1 MLRSASSR
9 CRPPRLL
16 LSTALAAVLAGC
28 GGGAD
33 APPDTSAATATTRAS
48 ADEQTAIAESAAWGH
63 RAQAMAVTAEVPTL
77 TIRARADLAA
87 GVGPHMEVRIDG
99 KVIGATDLTRADD
112 WADYT
117 FSAPTLRSGAR
128 VEVVF
133 TNDAVIDGADRNL
146 RIAYLSSGSTTVLP
160 TTRGAVVDQGVGTA
174 AFDGKD
180 LLPGQGTLWGNSALR
195 LTWPVVTAPAAATLV
210 RRRDAARFLA
220 QATFGPTPA
229 LLDTLATQTYT
240 SWISTQMAL
249 PVSGSYVAAVQ
260 ARYNLGSA
268 YRPGGTRYEPGEV
281 RRTFWRQVAGAPD
294 ALRKRVAFALHEIFM
309 ISMLDSNL
317 WQHSRAY
324 AAYLDLLDRHA
335 FGNFRTLLEDVAMS
349 PAMGIYLSH
358 LRNRPEDPVSG
369 RMPDENFAR
378 EIMQLFTIG
387 LHELNNDGT
396 PKLDATGQ
404 PIETYTSADVMALAK
419 VFTGYSWAFPDTQLD
434 ESTFRWADPDYSAGK
449 DHSIDL
455 QRMKAYPGQHSTAE
469 KKLFAGKPWA
479 VTLPAGASASADL
492 RLALDALF
500 RHPNVGPFISRQ
512 LIQHL
517 VTSHPS
523 PAYVDRVAR
532 VFNNNGKGTRGDLAA
547 VVRAI
552 LLDTEARSTP
562 PADSAFG
569 KLREPVLGVAQWMR
583 AFGVTFANSGF
594 DIYWQLEPT
603 GQSPQ
608 LAPSVFGYFR
618 PGYVPPGTDFASRGA
633 TAPEFQI
640 VTENTVAAWVNLAEQ
655 MGSDGLGWFGN
666 QREIVANYTGLVSR
680 LTGAGSVGAMV
691 DEIDLLLFGA
701 RMSPALRQT
710 LIEAAA
716 SVEDGYAQSNLYRA
730 RLAVF
735 LATASPEYLVQ
746 R

>member
-1 MLRSASSR
+1 MP
-9 CRPPRLL
+9 RPAPAWRRRLCQNL
-16 LSTALAAVLAGC
+16 TTTLTTALLAGC
-28 GGGAD
+28 GGGTD
-33 APPDTSAATATTRAS
+33 APMPDAGPAATADDS
-48 ADEQTAIAESAAWGH
+48 AAIAESAAWGH
-63 RAQAMAVTAEVPTL
+63 RAQAMAVSAAPTTL
-77 TIRARADLAA
+77 TVRARADLAA
-87 GVGPHMEVRIDG
+87 GTGPRMEVRIDG
-99 KVIGATDLTRADD
+99 KVIGTAQVTATTDGADH
-112 WADYT
+112 T
-117 FSAPTLRSGAR
+117 FSAPTLRSGAT

-146 RIAYLSSGSTTVLP
+146 HVAYLSSGTTTVLP
-160 TTRGAVVDQGVGTA
+160 TTRGAVVDLGSGTA
-174 AFDGKD
+174 AFDGKSVI
-180 LLPGQGTLWGNSALR
+180 PGQGALWSNGALR
-195 LTWPVVTAPAAATLV
+195 LTWPAAPTLSAATLA
-210 RRRDAARFLA
+210 RRQDAARFLA

-229 LLDTLATQTYT
+229 LLTTLSTQTFSAWLT
-240 SWISTQMAL
+240 AQMAL
-249 PVSGSYVAAVQ
+249 PARGDYVNAVQ
-260 ARYNLGSA
+260 ARYGLGSA
-268 YRPGGTRYEPGEV
+268 YRPGGARYEPGEV

-309 ISMLDSNL
+309 VSMLDSNL
-317 WQHSRAY
+317 WGHSRAY

-335 FGNFRTLLEDVAMS
+335 FGNFRTLLEEIALS

-358 LRNRPEDPVSG
+358 LRNRPEDPVTG

-378 EIMQLFTIG
+378 EVMQLFTIG
-387 LHELNNDGT
+387 LHELNSDGT
-396 PKLDATGQ
+396 PKLDASGQ
-404 PIETYTSADVMALAK
+404 PVETYTSADVMALAK
-419 VFTGYSWAFPDTQLD
+419 VFTGYSWAFPDNQLTED
-434 ESTFRWADPDYSAGK
+434 TFRWADPDYSAGK
-449 DHSIDL
+449 DRGIDL
-455 QRMKAYPGQHSTAE
+455 LRMKAYPGQHSTAE
-469 KKLFAGKPWA
+469 KRLFAGKPWA
-479 VTLPAGASASADL
+479 VTLPAGASAAADL
-492 RLALDALF
+492 RIALDTLF

-512 LIQHL
+512 LIQRL

-523 PAYVDRVAR
+523 PAYVERVAQ

-562 PADSAFG
+562 PADGAFG
-569 KLREPVLGVAQWMR
+569 KLREPVLGVAHWMR
-583 AFGVTFANSGF
+583 AFGVTFVNSGF

-640 VTENTVAAWVNLAEQ
+640 VTENSVAAWVNLAEQ
-655 MGSDGLGWFGN
+655 MGSDGLGWFGS
-666 QREIVANYTGLVSR
+666 QREIIANYTGLVAK

-716 SVEDGYAQSNLYRA
+716 SVEDGHAQSNLYRA

-735 LATASPEYLVQ
+735 LATASPDYLVQ